1 MRHRLAPYLA
11 VLSGLLVADAAEA
24 RKVTIRQQ
32 GAPEVTI
39 TVPAGVRVEER
50 RRVTL
55 VGGVR
60 VVQCQLARSD
70 RDMTGRAA
78 LRREKA
84 DVPIAG
90 GSCLKVRD
98 ARLAKRLRPVLG
110 KGGRTPRTDL
120 AAEQLARS
128 ARERTLAHPRIVG
141 TASAAPFGHDTF
153 VESTFEYD
161 GAYAHQLH
169 RYHGLDLE
177 VIHDTPGD
185 YVRGFSGP
193 DCWSP
198 TSAPEDDDA
207 LEPRLELD
215 EWDAPPATKTAWHVS
230 YKPIVTLPD
239 RTRRI
244 RWTGFVADGEAIVGT
259 DGLLQRVRIDDH
271 HMARGRSSWQ
281 RVDVVFTGFP
291 TSPVPRVTPTPH
303 C

>member
-1 MRHRLAPYLA
+1 
-11 VLSGLLVADAAEA
+11 
-24 RKVTIRQQ
+24 
-32 GAPEVTI
+32 VTI
-39 TVPAGVRVEER
+39 TVPAGVRVQER

-60 VVQCQLARSD
+60 VVQCRLARSD
-70 RDMTGRAA
+70 REMTGRAA

-120 AAEQLARS
+120 AAEQLARD
-128 ARERTLAHPRIVG
+128 ARERTLAQPRITG
-141 TASAAPFGHDTF
+141 AASAAPFGHDTF
-153 VESTFEYD
+153 VSSTFEYD
-161 GAYAHQLH
+161 GSYAYQLQH
-169 RYHGLDLE
+169 YPWTTTELVRSND
-177 VIHDTPGD
+177 GD
-185 YVRGFSGP
+185 FFRDVGGS
-193 DCWSP
+193 CWHT
-198 TSAPEDDDA
+198 TSTATDDDA
-207 LEPRLELD
+207 LEPRLELE
-215 EWDAPPATKTAWHVS
+215 EWDAPPSTKTSWHVS

-239 RTRRI
+239 RTRLI

-281 RVDVVFTGFP
+281 RVEVAFTGFP
-291 TSPVPRVTPTPH
+291 AAIPHVSPQPA

>member
-1 MRHRLAPYLA
+1 M
-11 VLSGLLVADAAEA
+11 ADAAEA

-39 TVPAGVRVEER
+39 TVPAGVRVQER

-60 VVQCQLARSD
+60 VVQCRLVRSD

-84 DVPIAG
+84 DVPIVG

-110 KGGRTPRTDL
+110 TGGRTPRTDL
-120 AAEQLARS
+120 EAERLARS
-128 ARERTLAHPRIVG
+128 ARERTLAQPRVTG
-141 TASAAPFGHDTF
+141 TASAAPFGYDTF

-161 GAYAHQLH
+161 GEYMHQRQ
-169 RYHGLDLE
+169 RYRGLDLE
-177 VIHDTPGD
+177 VIHGASGD
-185 YVRGFSGP
+185 YLRGYDGP
-193 DCWSP
+193 DCWSSA
-198 TSAPEDDDA
+198 SAPEDDDA
-207 LEPRLELD
+207 LEPRLELE
-215 EWDAPPATKTAWHVS
+215 EWDAPPSTRTSWHVS

-239 RTRRI
+239 RTRLI
-244 RWTGFVADGEAIVGT
+244 RWTGFVADGQAVVGP

-281 RVDVVFTGFP
+281 RVEVAFTSFP
-291 TSPVPRVTPTPH
+291 TAIPHVSPQPA

>member
-1 MRHRLAPYLA
+1 
-11 VLSGLLVADAAEA
+11 LSGLLVADAAEA

-39 TVPAGVRVEER
+39 TVPAGVRVQER

-60 VVQCQLARSD
+60 VVQCRLARSD

-78 LRREKA
+78 VRREKA

-110 KGGRTPRTDL
+110 KGGRTPRTNL
-120 AAEQLARS
+120 EAEQLARS
-128 ARERTLAHPRIVG
+128 ARAATLSQPRITG
-141 TASAAPFGHDTF
+141 TAAAAPFGFDRL
-153 VESTFEYD
+153 VDSTFEYD
-161 GAYAHQLH
+161 GDYSRQIQ
-169 RYHGLDLE
+169 RYPWTTSEL
-177 VIHDTPGD
+177 VRNGD
-185 YVRGFSGP
+185 GDFYRDVG
-193 DCWSP
+193 DACWGN
-198 TSAPEDDDA
+198 TSTATDDDA
-207 LEPRLELD
+207 LEPRLELE
-215 EWDAPPATKTAWHVS
+215 EWDAPPSTKTSWHVS

-239 RTRRI
+239 RTRII
-244 RWTGFVADGEAIVGT
+244 RWTGFVADGEATVGT

-281 RVDVVFTGFP
+281 RVDVAFTGFP
-291 TSPVPRVTPTPH
+291 AVIPHVSPLPA

>member
-1 MRHRLAPYLA
+1 M
-11 VLSGLLVADAAEA
+11 ADAAEA

-39 TVPAGVRVEER
+39 TVPAGVRVQER

-60 VVQCQLARSD
+60 VVQCRLARSD

-78 LRREKA
+78 VRREKA

-120 AAEQLARS
+120 EAEQLARS
-128 ARERTLAHPRIVG
+128 ARAATLAQPRITG
-141 TASAAPFGHDTF
+141 TAVRSAVRLRSP
-153 VESTFEYD
+153 
-161 GAYAHQLH
+161 
-169 RYHGLDLE
+169 RRLDLR
-177 VIHDTPGD
+177 VRRGLLTPDPAVSAGRPSELVRNGD
-185 YVRGFSGP
+185 GDFYRDVG
-193 DCWSP
+193 DACWGN
-198 TSAPEDDDA
+198 TSTATDDDA
-207 LEPRLELD
+207 LEPRLELE
-215 EWDAPPATKTAWHVS
+215 EWDAPPSTKTSWHVS

-239 RTRRI
+239 RTRII

-281 RVDVVFTGFP
+281 RVDVAFTGFP
-291 TSPVPRVTPTPH
+291 AAIPHVSPLPA